1 MRSSIKFKELLDF
14 TGEGFFDLSI
24 EEQNRYKDVVYEIC
38 SSAINQIRNESNK
51 DDVLTVLLISLQQVE
66 HRFNEWEDY
75 EMSFL
80 IKETIEKIINE
91 ERNKEKV

>member
-1 MRSSIKFKELLDF
+1 MLYYLCRNTCREK
-14 TGEGFFDLSI
+14 
-24 EEQNRYKDVVYEIC
+24 QYKVQRIC